1 MGNQRASQWELHL
14 DRISI
19 PKHCPWRNV
28 ASMTTDAPCTR
39 HSSTPQLP
47 STESAKFRT
56 QTCVWSKFSSSPSS
70 SCPTPSL
77 LYFRWNEESPAPR
90 LNTGVLSNKETNSP
104 TLIPSSKSCQQAAF
118 SDLPC
123 PLWTKLQLLE
133 AHFIIYFSHSNTHLS
148 IKGIPMLQFTSAST
162 LRRSA
167 LLSCDFSFI

>member
-1 MGNQRASQWELHL
+1 MPRAQGTPPHL
-14 DRISI
+14 SCHPLSLPNSGLKPVSDQNFPLPLPPPVPLQVYFIS
-19 PKHCPWRNV
+19 
-28 ASMTTDAPCTR
+28 AGMTM
-39 HSSTPQLP
+39 
-47 STESAKFRT
+47 
-56 QTCVWSKFSSSPSS
+56 
-70 SCPTPSL
+70 
-77 LYFRWNEESPAPR
+77 SPAPR

-123 PLWTKLQLLE
+123 PLGTKLQLLE

-148 IKGIPMLQFTSAST
+148 IKGIPMLQLTSAST